1 MHVVL
6 DIECQEE
13 ITPSICQHPAIC
25 TAAAAPPI
33 TQHHMLPSGAAAAGS
48 STSEQATSG
57 LVDTDKDT
65 WGSPWF
71 TRPLALLQQVERRAG
86 VSRETF
92 ESEVSTLRT
101 PVVLTGE
108 GLDELTA
115 HLGWATHIA

>member
-1 MHVVL
+1 
-6 DIECQEE
+6 
-13 ITPSICQHPAIC
+13 
-25 TAAAAPPI
+25 
-33 TQHHMLPSGAAAAGS
+33 MLS
-48 STSEQATSG
+48 STGRKSPTVFLPMA
-57 LVDTDKDT
+57 
-65 WGSPWF
+65 WGF